1 MRGRRRLVDDGGVS
15 VVSVYGVREMQAEG
29 KKVTK
34 ERWHRVEGLH
44 RGVIGGE
51 ERSRGGEG

>member
-1 MRGRRRLVDDGGVS
+1 
-15 VVSVYGVREMQAEG
+15 MQAEG

-51 ERSRGGEG
+51 ERSRGGGDDVGYSAPGR